1 VRVGSGAAGLVRAI
15 DRFNRWAYRLAGWLT
30 LALTALVFAI
40 VVLRYAANTGS
51 VALQEAALYLHALI
65 FMLAAAHALP
75 RGEHVRV
82 DVLSARFSD
91 RTRAQVERF
100 GTVCLLLPFA
110 GFLLFISWEYVGRAW
125 AVRER
130 SMEPGGL
137 PLVFV
142 LKTLIP
148 VLAVQL
154 ILQGLAELLRPASA
168 NEAA

>member
-1 VRVGSGAAGLVRAI
+1 MRARLQAVGLVRAI

-30 LALTALVFAI
+30 LGLTGLVFAI

-51 VALQEAALYLHALI
+51 VALQEAALYLHALV

-91 RTRAQVERF
+91 RTRARVECL

-125 AVRER
+125 AIRER

-148 VLAVQL
+148 MLAVQL
-154 ILQGLAELLRPASA
+154 LLQAVAELLRPFATD
-168 NEAA
+168 EAV